1 MKELKKYFCA
11 AAAMLLAG
19 CAQDNT
25 FFEQDPTES
34 AIGFETVADR
44 MTRAENSPETETWMF
59 SNHHSD
65 MKVWGYKASG
75 SALYLVFNAQL
86 VAVSADDVCS
96 YEPRAYWDKTAKSY
110 FFYAA
115 APAEGDWAFNAG
127 NVKNNDVNTINKG
140 YFTTS
145 STLADHTLTSTT
157 YGESFK
163 GVVTDKMIASPC
175 NVDQESFVI
184 SNPLPVAL
192 QFNHILSRL
201 NILVKKDPV
210 IDEAYTVSLTKLEV
224 VNLKGSGSFD
234 ESTASGNT
242 LQNGTTARWTSL
254 SDPITY
260 TANTLSTVTTSPQ
273 YVLQSLVIPQ
283 QAVYDSSLDGGAK
296 TPAADYTNAYLHII
310 YKLTTSTTPAYEEE
324 FERYYNLA
332 EVFTNP
338 NSIYVENNRAAY
350 KTATTGEYV
359 YQSLQ
364 DGKLYADATTTTVLT
379 NVVYKCSDKYYI
391 VEGVVENEVFLNDG
405 KYYKNKQTVDDE
417 TTYTD
422 PLDDTPTVILWDAA
436 HKMVPCT
443 KKDKNSSSTFGNID
457 FCEGWQ
463 NNLYMTIGP
472 LAIKFDAT
480 VESWAEGLNKE
491 FVVQ

>member
-44 MTRAENSPETETWMF
+44 MTRAENSPERETWMF

-75 SALYLVFNAQL
+75 SALYPVFDAQL

-115 APAEGDWAFNAG
+115 APADGGWTFNYDK
-127 NVKNNDVNTINKG
+127 VKNEDVNTKDKG

-163 GVVTDKMIASPC
+163 GVATDKMIASPC
-175 NVDQESFVI
+175 NVGQESFVI

-234 ESTASGNT
+234 ESKVSSGT
-242 LQNGTTARWTSL
+242 PLQNGTTARWTSL

-296 TPAADYTNAYLHII
+296 TPAAGYANAYLHII

-364 DGKLYADATTTTVLT
+364 DGKLYADAKTTTVLT

-391 VEGVVENEVFLNDG
+391 VEGGVENEVYLNEG
-405 KYYKNKQTVDDE
+405 KFYRTKTTTDDV
-417 TTYTD
+417 TYSDELTG
-422 PLDDTPTVILWDAA
+422 TYVVVLWDAA